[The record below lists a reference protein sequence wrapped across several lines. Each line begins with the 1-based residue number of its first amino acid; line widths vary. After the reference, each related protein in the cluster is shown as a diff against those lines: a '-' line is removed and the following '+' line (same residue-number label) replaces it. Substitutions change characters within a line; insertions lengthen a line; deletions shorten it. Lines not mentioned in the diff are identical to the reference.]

1 MLGVD
6 PEFGASLVRLWI
18 AAGSAALLVVLCAV
32 TFFRPQ
38 VRSAANPALRIGSII
53 AGAVLGAVMTW
64 AVLDHAISGGAAAE
78 RRALELRAQ
87 QLSSQVLTPG
97 SPLACLD
104 ALVGESVEAACEKSL
119 FASPATVASASAYV
133 GAQLTLLA
141 RMTAFAKRQGIE
153 LESTMAPL
161 RRSLETDRFGFVAY
175 VLTIRD
181 GCTAQNCKT
190 LSLFRDVNRVR
201 TNLTTA
207 ALERYLEHYAAA
219 WSAGSE
225 VPLAEAPQAPTGST
239 TPAAGQGPRRI
250 VNIDFPSAASIPAVS
265 IMNPEPKGP
274 VLPGV
279 AAAAAANPNPSAGG
293 SAQRHAH
300 KQSSP
305 NPNAASPSPS
315 ANPAGQPSQSA
326 VEPIWPQPMPTPP
339 PPHPPQTAAAPTAAP
354 SPAPAPGGP
363 VQLTP
368 PAVTSGAGTPPG
380 TQ

>member
-6 PEFGASLVRLWI
+6 PEFGASLARLWI

-32 TFFRPQ
+32 AFLQPQ
-38 VRSAANPALRIGSII
+38 VRLAANPALRIGFVV
-53 AGAVLGAVMTW
+53 AGAVFGAVMTW
-64 AVLDHAISGGAAAE
+64 AFLDRAILGGAAAE
-78 RRALELRAQ
+78 RRALELRGQ
-87 QLSSQVLTPG
+87 QLSSQVLIPG

-141 RMTAFAKRQGIE
+141 NMTTFGQRQGIE
-153 LESTMAPL
+153 LEPMMVPL

-175 VLTIRD
+175 VLAIRD

-190 LSLFRDVNRVR
+190 LSLFRDANRVR

-219 WSAGSE
+219 WSAPE
-225 VPLAEAPQAPTGST
+225 VPLAEATQAPTGST
-239 TPAAGQGPRRI
+239 AAAGQGSRKI
-250 VNIDFPSAASIPAVS
+250 VNIDFPSASSIPAVS
-265 IMNPEPKGP
+265 IMNPEPTGP

-279 AAAAAANPNPSAGG
+279 AAAAAANPNPSAP
-293 SAQRHAH
+293 AQRHAR

-305 NPNAASPSPS
+305 NPNAAAP
-315 ANPAGQPSQSA
+315 NPNATLAGQSGQPA
-326 VEPIWPQPMPTPP
+326 VEPIWPEPMPQAPP
-339 PPHPPQTAAAPTAAP
+339 ALAPQTAAAPTAPPPTA
-354 SPAPAPGGP
+354 GP

-368 PAVTSGAGTPPG
+368 SSVNAGPGAAPR

>member
-6 PEFGASLVRLWI
+6 PEFGASLARLWI

-32 TFFRPQ
+32 AFLQPQ
-38 VRSAANPALRIGSII
+38 VRLAANPALRIGFVV
-53 AGAVLGAVMTW
+53 AGAVFGAVMTW
-64 AVLDHAISGGAAAE
+64 AFLDRAILGGAAAE
-78 RRALELRAQ
+78 RRALELRGQ
-87 QLSSQVLTPG
+87 QLSSQVLIPG

-141 RMTAFAKRQGIE
+141 NMTTFGQRQGIE
-153 LESTMAPL
+153 LEPMMMPL

-175 VLTIRD
+175 VLAIRD

-190 LSLFRDVNRVR
+190 LSLFRDANRVR

-219 WSAGSE
+219 WSAPE
-225 VPLAEAPQAPTGST
+225 VPLAEATQAPTGST
-239 TPAAGQGPRRI
+239 AAAAGQGSRKI
-250 VNIDFPSAASIPAVS
+250 VNIDFPSASSIPAVS
-265 IMNPEPKGP
+265 IMNPEPTGP

-279 AAAAAANPNPSAGG
+279 AAAAAANPNPSAP
-293 SAQRHAH
+293 AQRHAR

-305 NPNAASPSPS
+305 NPNAAAP
-315 ANPAGQPSQSA
+315 NPNATLAGQSGQPA
-326 VEPIWPQPMPTPP
+326 VEPIWPEPMPQAPP
-339 PPHPPQTAAAPTAAP
+339 ALAPQTAAAPTAPPPTA
-354 SPAPAPGGP
+354 GP

-368 PAVTSGAGTPPG
+368 SSVNAGPGAAPR

>member
-18 AAGSAALLVVLCAV
+18 AAGSAALLVVLCALA
-32 TFFRPQ
+32 FFQPQ
-38 VRSAANPALRIGSII
+38 ARFAASPALRIGFV
-53 AGAVLGAVMTW
+53 AVGAIFGAVMTW
-64 AVLDHAISGGAAAE
+64 AFVDRAILGDAAAE

-87 QLSSQVLTPG
+87 QLSSQVLIPA

-119 FASPATVASASAYV
+119 FGSPATVASASAYV

-141 RMTAFAKRQGIE
+141 NMTAFAARQGIA
-153 LESTMAPL
+153 LESMMAPL

-181 GCTAQNCKT
+181 GCTAQNCRT
-190 LSLFRDVNRVR
+190 LSLFRDANRVR

-219 WSAGSE
+219 WSVGPE

-239 TPAAGQGPRRI
+239 APGAGQGPRKI

-265 IMNPEPKGP
+265 IMNPEPTGP

-279 AAAAAANPNPSAGG
+279 AAAAAANPNQTASAP
-293 SAQRHAH
+293 RHAR

-305 NPNAASPSPS
+305 NPNAASP
-315 ANPAGQPSQSA
+315 NPNATLAGQPSQPA
-326 VEPIWPQPMPTPP
+326 VEPIWPQPMPPP
-339 PPHPPQTAAAPTAAP
+339 APAQPPQMAAAPPA
-354 SPAPAPGGP
+354 SAPASAGP

-368 PAVTSGAGTPPG
+368 SSVNAGAGAAPAP
-380 TQ
+380 Q

>member
-6 PEFGASLVRLWI
+6 PEFGASLARLWI

-32 TFFRPQ
+32 AFLQPQ
-38 VRSAANPALRIGSII
+38 VRLAANPALRIGFVV
-53 AGAVLGAVMTW
+53 AGAVFGAVMTW
-64 AVLDHAISGGAAAE
+64 AFLDRAILGGAAAE
-78 RRALELRAQ
+78 RRALELRGQ
-87 QLSSQVLTPG
+87 QLSSQVLIPG

-141 RMTAFAKRQGIE
+141 NMTTFGQRQGIE
-153 LESTMAPL
+153 LEPMMVPL

-175 VLTIRD
+175 VLAIRD

-190 LSLFRDVNRVR
+190 LSLFRDANRVR

-219 WSAGSE
+219 WSAPE
-225 VPLAEAPQAPTGST
+225 VPLAEATQAPTGST
-239 TPAAGQGPRRI
+239 AAAAGQGSRKI
-250 VNIDFPSAASIPAVS
+250 VNIDFPSASSIPAVS
-265 IMNPEPKGP
+265 IMNPEPTGP

-279 AAAAAANPNPSAGG
+279 AAAAAANPNPSAP
-293 SAQRHAH
+293 AQRHAR

-305 NPNAASPSPS
+305 NPNAAAP
-315 ANPAGQPSQSA
+315 NPNATLAGQSGQPA
-326 VEPIWPQPMPTPP
+326 VEPIWPEPMPQAPP
-339 PPHPPQTAAAPTAAP
+339 ALAPQTAAAPTAP
-354 SPAPAPGGP
+354 SPAPATAGP

-368 PAVTSGAGTPPG
+368 SSVNAGPGAAPR

>member
-6 PEFGASLVRLWI
+6 PEFGASLARLWI

-32 TFFRPQ
+32 AFLQPQ
-38 VRSAANPALRIGSII
+38 VRLAANPALRIGFVV
-53 AGAVLGAVMTW
+53 AGAVFGAVMTW
-64 AVLDHAISGGAAAE
+64 AFLDRAILGGAAAE
-78 RRALELRAQ
+78 RRALELRGQ
-87 QLSSQVLTPG
+87 QLSSQVLIPG

-141 RMTAFAKRQGIE
+141 NMTTFGQRQGIE
-153 LESTMAPL
+153 LEPMMMPL

-175 VLTIRD
+175 VLAIRD

-190 LSLFRDVNRVR
+190 LSLFRDANRVR

-207 ALERYLEHYAAA
+207 ALERYLERYAAA
-219 WSAGSE
+219 WSAPE
-225 VPLAEAPQAPTGST
+225 VPLAEATQAPTGST
-239 TPAAGQGPRRI
+239 APAAGQGSRKI
-250 VNIDFPSAASIPAVS
+250 VNIDFPSASSIPAVS
-265 IMNPEPKGP
+265 IMNPEPTGP

-279 AAAAAANPNPSAGG
+279 AAAAAANPNPSAP
-293 SAQRHAH
+293 AQRHAR

-305 NPNAASPSPS
+305 NPNAAAP
-315 ANPAGQPSQSA
+315 NPNATLAGQSGQPA
-326 VEPIWPQPMPTPP
+326 VEPIWPEPMPQAPP
-339 PPHPPQTAAAPTAAP
+339 ALAPQTAAAPTAP
-354 SPAPAPGGP
+354 SPAPATAGP

-368 PAVTSGAGTPPG
+368 SSVNAGPGAAPR

>member
-32 TFFRPQ
+32 AFLQPQ
-38 VRSAANPALRIGSII
+38 VRLAANPALRIGFVV
-53 AGAVLGAVMTW
+53 AGAIFGAVMTW
-64 AVLDHAISGGAAAE
+64 AFLDRAILGGAAAE
-78 RRALELRAQ
+78 RRALELRGQ
-87 QLSSQVLTPG
+87 QLSSQVLIPG

-141 RMTAFAKRQGIE
+141 NMTTFGQRQGIE
-153 LESTMAPL
+153 LEPMMMPL

-175 VLTIRD
+175 VLAIRD

-190 LSLFRDVNRVR
+190 LSLFRDANRVR

-219 WSAGSE
+219 WSAPE
-225 VPLAEAPQAPTGST
+225 VPLAEATQAPTGST
-239 TPAAGQGPRRI
+239 AAAAGQGSRKI
-250 VNIDFPSAASIPAVS
+250 VNIDFPSASSIPAVS
-265 IMNPEPKGP
+265 IMNPEPTGP

-279 AAAAAANPNPSAGG
+279 AAAAAANPNPSAP
-293 SAQRHAH
+293 AQRHAR

-305 NPNAASPSPS
+305 NPNAAAP
-315 ANPAGQPSQSA
+315 NPNATLAGQSGQPA
-326 VEPIWPQPMPTPP
+326 VEPIWPEPMPQAPP
-339 PPHPPQTAAAPTAAP
+339 AQAPQTAAAPTAP
-354 SPAPAPGGP
+354 SPAPATAGP

-368 PAVTSGAGTPPG
+368 SSVNAGPGAAPR

>member
-6 PEFGASLVRLWI
+6 PEFGASLLRLFI
-18 AAGSAALLVVLCAV
+18 AAGSAALLVMLCAV
-32 TFFRPQ
+32 AFFQPRA
-38 VRSAANPALRIGSII
+38 RLAANPALRIGFVV
-53 AGAVLGAVMTW
+53 AGAVFGAVMTW
-64 AVLDHAISGGAAAE
+64 AFLDSAILGGAAAE

-87 QLSSQVLTPG
+87 QLSAQVLILG

-119 FASPATVASASAYV
+119 FGSPATVASASAYV

-141 RMTAFAKRQGIE
+141 NITAIGRRQGVE
-153 LESTMAPL
+153 LEAMMTPL

-175 VLTIRD
+175 VLAIRD

-190 LSLFRDVNRVR
+190 LSLFRDPNRVR

-207 ALERYLEHYAAA
+207 ALERYLEHYTAA
-219 WSAGSE
+219 WSAPE
-225 VPLAEAPQAPTGST
+225 VPLAEAAPTGST
-239 TPAAGQGPRRI
+239 APAAGQGPRKI
-250 VNIDFPSAASIPAVS
+250 VNIDFPSASSIPAVS

-279 AAAAAANPNPSAGG
+279 AAAAAANPNPSAGA

-300 KQSSP
+300 KQSPP
-305 NPNAASPSPS
+305 NPNAAAP
-315 ANPAGQPSQSA
+315 NPNATLAGQSGQPG
-326 VEPIWPQPMPTPP
+326 VEPIWPQPMPPP
-339 PPHPPQTAAAPTAAP
+339 PPAQPPQTAAAPTAAP
-354 SPAPAPGGP
+354 AQATSGP

-368 PAVTSGAGTPPG
+368 SSVNAGTGAAPG

>member
-32 TFFRPQ
+32 AFLQPQ
-38 VRSAANPALRIGSII
+38 VRLAANPALRIGFVV
-53 AGAVLGAVMTW
+53 AGAVFGAVMTW
-64 AVLDHAISGGAAAE
+64 AFLDRAILGGAAAE
-78 RRALELRAQ
+78 RRALELRGQ
-87 QLSSQVLTPG
+87 QLSSQVLIPG

-141 RMTAFAKRQGIE
+141 NMTTFGQRQGIE
-153 LESTMAPL
+153 LEPMMGPL

-175 VLTIRD
+175 VLAIRD

-190 LSLFRDVNRVR
+190 LSLFRDANRVR

-219 WSAGSE
+219 WSAPE
-225 VPLAEAPQAPTGST
+225 VPLAEATQAPTGST
-239 TPAAGQGPRRI
+239 AAAAGQGSRKI
-250 VNIDFPSAASIPAVS
+250 VNIDFPSASSIPAVS
-265 IMNPEPKGP
+265 IMNPEPTGP

-279 AAAAAANPNPSAGG
+279 AAAAAANPNPSAP
-293 SAQRHAH
+293 AQRHAR

-305 NPNAASPSPS
+305 NPNAAAP
-315 ANPAGQPSQSA
+315 NPNATLAGQSGQPA
-326 VEPIWPQPMPTPP
+326 VEPIWPEPMPAQPP
-339 PPHPPQTAAAPTAAP
+339 AQAPQTAAAPTAPPPTA
-354 SPAPAPGGP
+354 GP

-368 PAVTSGAGTPPG
+368 SSVNAGPGAAPR

>member
-18 AAGSAALLVVLCAV
+18 AAGSAALLVVLCALA
-32 TFFRPQ
+32 FFQPQ
-38 VRSAANPALRIGSII
+38 VRFAANPVLRISLVI
-53 AGAVLGAVMTW
+53 AGAAFGAVMTW
-64 AVLDHAISGGAAAE
+64 AFLDRAVLGDAAAE

-87 QLSSQVLTPG
+87 QLSSQVLIPG

-119 FASPATVASASAYV
+119 FGSPATVASASAYV

-141 RMTAFAKRQGIE
+141 NMTAFAERQGIA
-153 LESTMAPL
+153 LESMTAPL

-181 GCTAQNCKT
+181 GCTAQNCQT
-190 LSLFRDVNRVR
+190 LSLFRDANRVR

-219 WSAGSE
+219 WGAGPE

-239 TPAAGQGPRRI
+239 GAAGGQGPRKI

-265 IMNPEPKGP
+265 IMNPEPTGP

-279 AAAAAANPNPSAGG
+279 AAAAAANPNQAPSAP
-293 SAQRHAH
+293 RHAR

-305 NPNAASPSPS
+305 NPNAASPNPN
-315 ANPAGQPSQSA
+315 AAPAGQSSQPA
-326 VEPIWPQPMPTPP
+326 VEPIWPQPMPQPP
-339 PPHPPQTAAAPTAAP
+339 SAQPPQVAVAP
-354 SPAPAPGGP
+354 PAPAPASAGP

-368 PAVTSGAGTPPG
+368 SSVNAGAGAAPG
-380 TQ
+380 AQ

>member
-6 PEFGASLVRLWI
+6 PEFGASLARLWI

-32 TFFRPQ
+32 AFLQPQ
-38 VRSAANPALRIGSII
+38 VRLAANPALRIGFVV
-53 AGAVLGAVMTW
+53 AGAVFGAVMTW
-64 AVLDHAISGGAAAE
+64 AFLDRAILGGAAAE
-78 RRALELRAQ
+78 RRALELRGQ
-87 QLSSQVLTPG
+87 QLSSQVLIPG

-141 RMTAFAKRQGIE
+141 NMTTFGQRQGIE
-153 LESTMAPL
+153 LEPMMVPL

-175 VLTIRD
+175 VLAIRD

-190 LSLFRDVNRVR
+190 LSLFRDANRVR

-219 WSAGSE
+219 WSAPE
-225 VPLAEAPQAPTGST
+225 VPLAEATQAPTGST
-239 TPAAGQGPRRI
+239 AAAGQGSRKI
-250 VNIDFPSAASIPAVS
+250 VNIDFPSASSIPAVS
-265 IMNPEPKGP
+265 IMNPEPTGP

-279 AAAAAANPNPSAGG
+279 AAAAAANPNPSAP
-293 SAQRHAH
+293 AQRHAR

-305 NPNAASPSPS
+305 NPNAAAP
-315 ANPAGQPSQSA
+315 NPNATLAGQSGQPA
-326 VEPIWPQPMPTPP
+326 VEPIWPEPMPQAPP
-339 PPHPPQTAAAPTAAP
+339 ALAPQTAAAPTAP
-354 SPAPAPGGP
+354 SPAPATAGP

-368 PAVTSGAGTPPG
+368 SSVNAGPGAAPR

>member
-32 TFFRPQ
+32 AFLQPQ
-38 VRSAANPALRIGSII
+38 VRLAANPALRIGFVV
-53 AGAVLGAVMTW
+53 AGAVFGAVMTW
-64 AVLDHAISGGAAAE
+64 AFLDRAILGGAAAE
-78 RRALELRAQ
+78 RRALELRGQ
-87 QLSSQVLTPG
+87 QLSSQVLIPG

-141 RMTAFAKRQGIE
+141 NMTTFGQRQGIE
-153 LESTMAPL
+153 LEPMVMPL

-175 VLTIRD
+175 VLAIRD

-190 LSLFRDVNRVR
+190 LSLFRDANRVR
-201 TNLTTA
+201 TNLTTT

-219 WSAGSE
+219 WSAPE
-225 VPLAEAPQAPTGST
+225 VPLAEATQAPTGST
-239 TPAAGQGPRRI
+239 AAAAGQGSRKI
-250 VNIDFPSAASIPAVS
+250 VNIDFPSASSIPAVS
-265 IMNPEPKGP
+265 IMNPEPTGP

-279 AAAAAANPNPSAGG
+279 AAAAAANPNPSAPP
-293 SAQRHAH
+293 QRPAR

-305 NPNAASPSPS
+305 NPNAAAP
-315 ANPAGQPSQSA
+315 NPNATLAGQSGQPA
-326 VEPIWPQPMPTPP
+326 VEPIWPEPMPQAPP
-339 PPHPPQTAAAPTAAP
+339 ALAPQTAAAPTAP
-354 SPAPAPGGP
+354 SPAPATAGP

-368 PAVTSGAGTPPG
+368 SSVNAGPGAAPR

>member
-6 PEFGASLVRLWI
+6 PEFGASLLRLFI
-18 AAGSAALLVVLCAV
+18 AAGSAALLVMLCAV
-32 TFFRPQ
+32 VFFQPQ
-38 VRSAANPALRIGSII
+38 ARLAANPALRIGFVV
-53 AGAVLGAVMTW
+53 AGAVFGAVMTW
-64 AVLDHAISGGAAAE
+64 AFLDRAILGGAAAE

-87 QLSSQVLTPG
+87 QLSSQVLIPG
-97 SPLACLD
+97 SQLACLD

-119 FASPATVASASAYV
+119 FGSPAMVASASAYV

-141 RMTAFAKRQGIE
+141 NITAIGRRQGVE
-153 LESTMAPL
+153 LEAMMTPL

-175 VLTIRD
+175 VLAIRD

-190 LSLFRDVNRVR
+190 LSLFRDPNRVR

-207 ALERYLEHYAAA
+207 ALERYLEHYTAA
-219 WSAGSE
+219 WSAPE
-225 VPLAEAPQAPTGST
+225 VPLAEAAPTGST
-239 TPAAGQGPRRI
+239 APAAGQGPRKI
-250 VNIDFPSAASIPAVS
+250 VNIDFPSASSIPAVS

-279 AAAAAANPNPSAGG
+279 AAAAAANPNPSAGA

-300 KQSSP
+300 KQSPP
-305 NPNAASPSPS
+305 NPNAAAP
-315 ANPAGQPSQSA
+315 NPNATLAGQSGQPG
-326 VEPIWPQPMPTPP
+326 VEPIWPQPMPPP
-339 PPHPPQTAAAPTAAP
+339 PPAQPPQTAAAPTAAP
-354 SPAPAPGGP
+354 VQATSGP

-368 PAVTSGAGTPPG
+368 SSVNAGTGAAPG

>member
-32 TFFRPQ
+32 AFLQPQ
-38 VRSAANPALRIGSII
+38 VRLAANPALRIGFVV
-53 AGAVLGAVMTW
+53 AGAVFGAVMTW
-64 AVLDHAISGGAAAE
+64 AFLDRAILGGAAAE
-78 RRALELRAQ
+78 RRALELRGQ
-87 QLSSQVLTPG
+87 QLSSQVLIPG

-141 RMTAFAKRQGIE
+141 NMTTFGQRQGIE
-153 LESTMAPL
+153 LEPMMVPL

-175 VLTIRD
+175 VLAIRD

-190 LSLFRDVNRVR
+190 LSLFRDANRVR
-201 TNLTTA
+201 TDLTTA
-207 ALERYLEHYAAA
+207 ALERYLERYAAA
-219 WSAGSE
+219 WSAPE
-225 VPLAEAPQAPTGST
+225 VPLAEATQAPTGST
-239 TPAAGQGPRRI
+239 AAAGQGSRKI
-250 VNIDFPSAASIPAVS
+250 VNIDFPSASSIPAVS
-265 IMNPEPKGP
+265 IMNPEPTGP

-279 AAAAAANPNPSAGG
+279 AAAAAANPNPSAP
-293 SAQRHAH
+293 AQRHAR

-305 NPNAASPSPS
+305 NPNAAAP
-315 ANPAGQPSQSA
+315 NPNATLAGQSGQPA
-326 VEPIWPQPMPTPP
+326 VEPIWPEPMPQAPP
-339 PPHPPQTAAAPTAAP
+339 ALAPQTAAAPTAP
-354 SPAPAPGGP
+354 SPAPATAGP

-368 PAVTSGAGTPPG
+368 SSVNAGPGAAPR

>member
-6 PEFGASLVRLWI
+6 PEFGASLVRVWI

-32 TFFRPQ
+32 AFLQPQ
-38 VRSAANPALRIGSII
+38 VRLAANPALRIGFVV
-53 AGAVLGAVMTW
+53 AGAVFGAVMTW
-64 AVLDHAISGGAAAE
+64 AFLDRAILGGAAAE
-78 RRALELRAQ
+78 RRALELRGQ
-87 QLSSQVLTPG
+87 QLSSQVLIPG

-141 RMTAFAKRQGIE
+141 NMTTFGQRQGIE
-153 LESTMAPL
+153 LEPMMVPL

-175 VLTIRD
+175 VLAIRD

-190 LSLFRDVNRVR
+190 LSLFRDANRVR

-207 ALERYLEHYAAA
+207 ALERYLERYAAA
-219 WSAGSE
+219 WSAPE
-225 VPLAEAPQAPTGST
+225 VPLAEATQAPTGST
-239 TPAAGQGPRRI
+239 APAAGQGSRKI
-250 VNIDFPSAASIPAVS
+250 VNIDFPSASSIPAVS
-265 IMNPEPKGP
+265 IMNPEPTGP

-279 AAAAAANPNPSAGG
+279 AAAAAANPNPSAP
-293 SAQRHAH
+293 AQRHAR

-305 NPNAASPSPS
+305 NPNAAAP
-315 ANPAGQPSQSA
+315 NPNATLAGQSGQPA
-326 VEPIWPQPMPTPP
+326 VEPIWPEPMPQAPP
-339 PPHPPQTAAAPTAAP
+339 ALAPQTAAAPTAP
-354 SPAPAPGGP
+354 SPAPATAGP

-368 PAVTSGAGTPPG
+368 SSVNAGPGAAPR

>member
-18 AAGSAALLVVLCAV
+18 AAGSAALLVVLCAAA
-32 TFFRPQ
+32 FFQPQ
-38 VRSAANPALRIGSII
+38 VRLAANPALRIGFVL
-53 AGAVLGAVMTW
+53 AGAIFGAVMTW
-64 AVLDHAISGGAAAE
+64 AFLDRAILGGAAAE

-87 QLSSQVLTPG
+87 QLSSQVLIPG

-119 FASPATVASASAYV
+119 FGSPATVASASAYV

-141 RMTAFAKRQGIE
+141 NMTTFGQRQGIE
-153 LESTMAPL
+153 LEPMMAPL

-175 VLTIRD
+175 VLAIRD
-181 GCTAQNCKT
+181 GCTAQNCRT
-190 LSLFRDVNRVR
+190 LSLFRNANRVR

-219 WSAGSE
+219 WSAPE
-225 VPLAEAPQAPTGST
+225 MPLAEATQAPTGS
-239 TPAAGQGPRRI
+239 TPAAGQGPRKI
-250 VNIDFPSAASIPAVS
+250 VNIDFPSASSIPAVS
-265 IMNPEPKGP
+265 IMNPEPSGP

-279 AAAAAANPNPSAGG
+279 AAAAAANPNPSA
-293 SAQRHAH
+293 SAQRHGR

-305 NPNAASPSPS
+305 NPNAAAP
-315 ANPAGQPSQSA
+315 NPNATLAGQSGQPT
-326 VEPIWPQPMPTPP
+326 VEPIWPEPMPQAPP
-339 PPHPPQTAAAPTAAP
+339 AQAPQTAAAPAAP
-354 SPAPAPGGP
+354 PPAPATAGP

-368 PAVTSGAGTPPG
+368 SSVNAGTGAAPR